1 MIKPVSSLFL
11 SFLGSNPGFAIEP
24 LESMFCRAALELS
37 GGDPTRVHFAFPS
50 LDRGAPRNLPPDIN
64 VIRYD
69 FNHESR
75 AESERLLEY
84 VRKHDIQLVQFFDMQ
99 IVHPLLAK
107 LRKVGVSTIISYLG
121 SMISGLQPKW
131 KYLLKRLEVTL
142 SRSRLDAVIF
152 ESQAMAD
159 LGIYGRGIPRH
170 LVDIVPLGVDVSV
183 FHPQDSH
190 YVYTQFGLPR
200 DRRIVVYSGHV
211 IRRKGIHILIE
222 AAVELLAHRGRKDVC
237 FLICGNRN
245 GDSKEFEPIYAGKG
259 LDSFIRFAGYRSDMK
274 DIFSGSFCGVIP
286 SVEWDSF
293 TLTSIEMAA
302 CGLPIVASRLQGL
315 KEAIV
320 DGTTGILYTPG
331 NAEELADNLQA
342 LLDNPNRAEE
352 LGRNGRRRC
361 EAEFTLEIQFQR
373 YLAALK
379 KRLPSSL

>member
-1 MIKPVSSLFL
+1 MKPVASLFL

-37 GGDPTRVHFAFPS
+37 CGDPTRVHFSFPS

-64 VIRYD
+64 VIHYD
-69 FNHESR
+69 FRKGGR
-75 AESERLLEY
+75 AETEQLLEY
-84 VRKHDIQLVQFFDMQ
+84 VRKHDVQLVQFFDMQ
-99 IVHPLLAK
+99 MVHPLHTK
-107 LRKVGVSTIISYLG
+107 LRKAGVRTIISYVG
-121 SMISGLQPKW
+121 SMISGPQPKW
-131 KYLLKRLEVTL
+131 KYFLKRLAVIL

-170 LVDIVPLGVDVSV
+170 LVDIVPLGVDVDL
-183 FHPQDSH
+183 FHPHDSPH
-190 YVYTQFGLPR
+190 VYTQFGLPR
-200 DRRIVVYSGHV
+200 DRRVVVYSGHV

-222 AAVELLAHRGRKDVC
+222 AAVELLTRRDRKDVC

-245 GDSKEFEPIYAGKG
+245 GDSKEFESIYAGKG
-259 LDSFIRFAGYRSDMK
+259 LDSFIRFAGYRSDIK
-274 DIFSGSFCGVIP
+274 DIFSSSFCGVIP
-286 SVEWDSF
+286 SVGWDSF
-293 TLTSIEMAA
+293 TLTSLEMAA

-331 NAEELADNLQA
+331 NAKLLADNLQA
-342 LLDNPNRAEE
+342 LLDNPNRAQE
-352 LGRNGRRRC
+352 LGRNGRKRC
-361 EAEFTLEIQFQR
+361 EAEFTLEIQFRR

-379 KRLPSSL
+379 KRLPNSL